1 MDIAEQ
7 IVTPALVA
15 YYQDVK
21 KIFAVIY
28 SYLFG
33 VYANLTLHILKFSHI
48 VGLCIVY
55 LLFFPQTYFV

>member
-7 IVTPALVA
+7 IVTPALIA
-15 YYQDVK
+15 YYEGVK

-33 VYANLTLHILKFSHI
+33 VYPNLTLHILKFAHN

-55 LLFFPQTYFV
+55 LMFFPQTYFV